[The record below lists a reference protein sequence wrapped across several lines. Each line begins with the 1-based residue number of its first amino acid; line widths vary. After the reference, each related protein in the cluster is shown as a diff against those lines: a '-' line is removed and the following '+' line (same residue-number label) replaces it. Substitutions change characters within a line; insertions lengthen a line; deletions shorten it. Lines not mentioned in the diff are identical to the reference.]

1 MARSLALTTALLCAA
16 TLLPVAS
23 ARAQTSYFGFAGAD
37 NQDPLNRLE
46 DSHTGTTPAPAK
58 YVATA
63 GGNFATSTT
72 DSANGGSV
80 ESYAST
86 VSYFSPALNF
96 NVMGSAGALGTVRYQ
111 PRLVGPVSS
120 SLLVPVRVTASG
132 GVSGSMAGVASASF
146 AFTYRNGYYSDSI
159 ANLIGSTRGLST
171 VIAPTF
177 SSSFSVDEIVY
188 VAPNFDLFVKL
199 DTSSQSGGLAP
210 VSWAQSFVDPTFSI
224 ADPALAALY
233 HFEGIPGMA
242 PAVPEPAQW
251 ALMLLGLGGISGLRR
266 RQRRLARLAVGRS
279 GTIDIGAGVGA

>member
-1 MARSLALTTALLCAA
+1 MPRPLALTAALICA
-16 TLLPVAS
+16 TILLPVAW
-23 ARAQTSYFGFAGAD
+23 ARADTSYYGFVSAD
-37 NQDPLNRLE
+37 NQDPLNRLK
-46 DSHTGTTPAPAK
+46 DSHTGTTPAPAS
-58 YVATA
+58 YMATA

-86 VSYFSPALNF
+86 VSYFSTALNY

-159 ANLIGSTRGLST
+159 VNLIGSTRGQSS

-177 SSSFSVDEIVY
+177 SSSFSVDQIVY

-199 DTSSQSGGLAP
+199 DTSSESGGLA

-242 PAVPEPAQW
+242 AAVPEPAQW
-251 ALMLLGLGGISGLRR
+251 ALMLLGLGGLSGLRR
-266 RQRRLARLAVGRS
+266 RQRKLARLAVGRS